1 MGGTGLPVPQFPPG
15 NLGQDADCPC
25 REHRVPPTAYL
36 RLLGDTLMA
45 KRASTEADA
54 PYLPLL
60 RSARSA
66 GSLAISARYAA
77 PRRELGPWPCQH
89 RCTSDG
95 HSNMPGRD
103 RLRPSR
109 HSRQVV
115 PPPATVLEA
124 YAARRVTSVM
134 IMADYIKRPLTRTAA
149 QRMPQ
154 KAEAP

>member
-1 MGGTGLPVPQFPPG
+1 
-15 NLGQDADCPC
+15 
-25 REHRVPPTAYL
+25 
-36 RLLGDTLMA
+36 MA

-77 PRRELGPWPCQH
+77 PRRCQH
-89 RCTSDG
+89 RRTSDG